1 MELELAETLV
11 QVLEDEGIEAD
22 LRESYN
28 GRGMFDKTTAGV
40 VLQEGDVADVL
51 MAVINNSTSFI
62 AEEDEQVE
70 FYDLAERFVV
80 HKLRTDSMGKGM
92 IIY

>member
-1 MELELAETLV
+1 VGL
-11 QVLEDEGIEAD
+11 QVC
-22 LRESYN
+22 
-28 GRGMFDKTTAGV
+28 
-40 VLQEGDVADVL
+40 DVAFVP